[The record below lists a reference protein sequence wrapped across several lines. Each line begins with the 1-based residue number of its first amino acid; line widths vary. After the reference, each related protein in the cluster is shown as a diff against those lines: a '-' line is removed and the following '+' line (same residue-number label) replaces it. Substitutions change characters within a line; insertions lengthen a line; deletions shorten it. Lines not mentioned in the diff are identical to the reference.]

1 MALFKISKGNEANLP
16 KNAIEGHA
24 YFTIDENNFYIDV
37 ETADVAVMGES
48 RKQVNAN
55 LAVYAEAAA
64 IIQDGEI
71 EISAEQIAQLM
82 QDVEDATSVAY
93 NKTLAASAW
102 TEAGEGIFTC
112 AISLPELTCGSLGD
126 IPPII
131 SYRSNREEYSL
142 ITEAVA
148 DAGTGIT
155 FFASEKPAADI
166 DIVII
171 DVK

>member
-64 IIQDGEI
+64 MIQDGEI

-82 QDVEDATSVAY
+82 QDIEDATSVAY

-112 AISLPELTCGSLGD
+112 VISLPELTCGSLGD

>member
-64 IIQDGEI
+64 MIQDGEI

-102 TEAGEGIFTC
+102 SEASEGIFTC

-131 SYRSNREEYSL
+131 FYRSNREEYSL
-142 ITEAVA
+142 ITEAAA

-155 FFASEKPAADI
+155 FFVSEKPVADI